1 MKEIRFVDIQSA
13 GADMQEKVR
22 LWRNTGRIRR
32 SMVNQHEISSKEHAK
47 WLDTLKNSESRKFW
61 IVYVDQVPIGSVYLQ
76 DINYDDLSS
85 EWGFYIGDERYLGQG
100 LGKDILYT
108 LLELVFEKMKLKVLI
123 TRVLSDNAQALSL
136 YKKFDFIEL
145 DKLPYKNDITLNLL
159 RFSRE
164 DWFKFKGEQTD
175 GGIGKN
181 RE

>member
-1 MKEIRFVDIQSA
+1 MKEIGFVDILAA

-22 LWRNTGRIRR
+22 LWRNTERIRR

-47 WLDTLKNSESRKFW
+47 WLDTLKNSDSRKFW

-85 EWGFYIGDERYLGQG
+85 EWGFYIGDERYLGHG
-100 LGKDILYT
+100 LGKDILYK

-123 TRVLSDNAQALSL
+123 TRVLSDNVQALSL
-136 YKKFDFIEL
+136 YKKFNFIEL

-159 RFSRE
+159 RFSQE
-164 DWFKFKGEQTD
+164 DWFKFKGELTD
-175 GGIGKN
+175 GGIDKN